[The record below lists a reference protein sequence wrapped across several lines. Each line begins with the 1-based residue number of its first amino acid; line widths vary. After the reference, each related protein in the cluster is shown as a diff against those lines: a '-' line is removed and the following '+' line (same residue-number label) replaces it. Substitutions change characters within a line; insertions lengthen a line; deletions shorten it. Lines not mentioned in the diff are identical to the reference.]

1 MMNRSLL
8 SLIVSSL
15 CLLPAF
21 TQTAAR
27 LEPVVVEAEGVAA
40 WHKPYER
47 AQQEAKRNALMQ
59 AIEQACGVQ
68 LARFEL
74 GRNGA
79 LAHSAHI
86 AFAQGIVLR
95 WQQLGAT
102 RLANGCLY
110 VKVRAEVVP
119 LSQLNSPN
127 DWREVWQT
135 IGHPPLGIT
144 VRFAG
149 APEVQSLA
157 QHALQTALLD
167 ALHEMGIHPRMQ
179 ADAHCWQL
187 VAALQMQPRKR
198 WGDVDAP
205 YGLGNLFASWQA
217 QLTLQIIPPTADKTA
232 RLLCQRESI
241 GVSLTSDGDAVQRA
255 IRKVVMEPHADWRIT
270 LATLWLHHLM
280 GMPDSFGKS
289 VSPNKKPEA
298 KEVRN
303 DAKQNSRRS
312 TAASDRKRA
321 PSGANPRP
329 NRPAR

>member
-1 MMNRSLL
+1 MMERPIL
-8 SLIVSSL
+8 SLIISSL
-15 CLLPAF
+15 CFLSAF
-21 TQTAAR
+21 AQVAG

-40 WHKPYER
+40 WRKPYER
-47 AQQEAKRNALMQ
+47 AQQEAIHNALMQ

-74 GRNGA
+74 GRNGSLEHTA
-79 LAHSAHI
+79 QV

-95 WQQLGAT
+95 WQRLGAT

-144 VRFAG
+144 VRVEG
-149 APEVQSLA
+149 EPGLQPLA
-157 QHALQTALLD
+157 QHALQTVLLD
-167 ALHEMGIHPRMQ
+167 ALHEMGIHPRTQ
-179 ADAHCWQL
+179 ADARCWQL
-187 VAALQMQPRKR
+187 VATLQMQPRKR
-198 WGDVDAP
+198 WGDADAP

-303 DAKQNSRRS
+303 DAKQNSRHS
-312 TAASDRKRA
+312 TVASNGKRA

>member
-8 SLIVSSL
+8 TLIVSSL

-27 LEPVVVEAEGVAA
+27 LEPVVVEVEGVAA
-40 WHKPYER
+40 WRKPYER
-47 AQQEAKRNALMQ
+47 AQHEAIHNALMQ
-59 AIEQACGVQ
+59 AIEQACGVR

-74 GRNGA
+74 GRNGSLEHTA
-79 LAHSAHI
+79 QV
-86 AFAQGIVLR
+86 AFAQGVVLR
-95 WQQLGAT
+95 WQRLGAT

-119 LSQLNSPN
+119 LSQLNNPN

-149 APEVQSLA
+149 ATEVQSLA

-167 ALHEMGIHPRMQ
+167 ALHEMGIHPRTQ

-198 WGDVDAP
+198 WGDADAP
-205 YGLGNLFASWQA
+205 YGLGDLFASWHA

>member
-47 AQQEAKRNALMQ
+47 AQQEATHNALMQ

-74 GRNGA
+74 GRNGSLEHTA
-79 LAHSAHI
+79 QV

-167 ALHEMGIHPRMQ
+167 ALHEMGIHPRTQ

-312 TAASDRKRA
+312 TAASDSKRA

-329 NRPAR
+329 NRPTR